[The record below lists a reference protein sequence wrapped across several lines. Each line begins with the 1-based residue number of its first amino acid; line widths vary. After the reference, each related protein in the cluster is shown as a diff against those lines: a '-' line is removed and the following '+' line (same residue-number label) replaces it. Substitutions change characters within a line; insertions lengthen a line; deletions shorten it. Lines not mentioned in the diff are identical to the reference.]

1 MKFSKENRIKYIIS
15 GILAV
20 IIYMFLIQPILQT
33 FMYGFKLVKDQPE
46 KYMWLFNDSIKLEN
60 KFGRPEF
67 VSVTGR
73 ERKSD
78 NYYSYNLEGGYHVH
92 IFEFKDLNGISISD
106 IKFNFNNNYKS
117 FKNRRVIILN
127 KDVGN
132 WPIIS
137 FKFKDS
143 SLLLN

>member
-73 ERKSD
+73 EK
-78 NYYSYNLEGGYHVH
+78 E
-92 IFEFKDLNGISISD
+92 K
-106 IKFNFNNNYKS
+106 
-117 FKNRRVIILN
+117 
-127 KDVGN
+127 
-132 WPIIS
+132 
-137 FKFKDS
+137 
-143 SLLLN
+143 